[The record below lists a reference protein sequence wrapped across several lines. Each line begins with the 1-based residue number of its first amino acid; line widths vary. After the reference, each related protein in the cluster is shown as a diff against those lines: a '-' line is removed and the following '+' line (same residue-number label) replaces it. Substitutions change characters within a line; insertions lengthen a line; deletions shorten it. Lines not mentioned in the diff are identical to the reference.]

1 MVKEDRLACV
11 KSVSSRVTELE
22 REQKKWKIERVDKEG
37 GGGGGGVGYACP
49 QTPRF

>member
-1 MVKEDRLACV
+1 MTRVKEDRLACV

-37 GGGGGGVGYACP
+37 GGGGGA
-49 QTPRF
+49 